1 MFMRSLF
8 AGIYAVSFCA
18 LVHAGEHYG
27 LGRTATDAEIRALDI
42 DVRADGRGLPAGHG
56 DVANGERIYAGK
68 CAACHG
74 SKGLGGPMDKLTGG
88 EATLTTTGPVKTIG
102 SYWPYASTLFDYV
115 RRAMPFN
122 APRSLSPDETYSVV
136 AYVLHL
142 NGILPADATLDAS
155 SLPRV
160 QMPNRN
166 GFTDDPR
173 PDVAIKP
180 CQSDCR

>member
-1 MFMRSLF
+1 MSMRNAL
-8 AGIYAVSFCA
+8 AGVIVASFCSIA
-18 LVHAGEHYG
+18 CAGEHYE
-27 LGRTATDAEIRALDI
+27 LGRAATAAEIRAWDI
-42 DVRADGRGLPAGHG
+42 DVRADGHGLPFGRG
-56 DVANGERIYAGK
+56 DVVSGEQIYAAK

-74 SKGLGGPMDKLTGG
+74 SEGQGGPMDKLTGG
-88 EATLTTTGPVKTIG
+88 EATLATTGPVKTIG

-122 APRSLSPDETYSVV
+122 APQSLSPDETYSVV

-142 NGILPADATLDAS
+142 NGILPADATLDLS

-166 GFTDDPR
+166 GFTADPR

>member
-1 MFMRSLF
+1 MSTRNVL
-8 AGIYAVSFCA
+8 AGVIAASFC
-18 LVHAGEHYG
+18 VITHAGEHYE
-27 LGRTATDAEIRALDI
+27 LGHVATDAEIRAWDI
-42 DVRADGRGLPAGHG
+42 DVRTDGVGLPVGHG
-56 DVANGERIYAGK
+56 DVVAGARVYAEK
-68 CAACHG
+68 CAVCHG
-74 SKGLGGPMDKLTGG
+74 SKGQGGPMDKLTGG

-122 APRSLSPDETYSVV
+122 APQSLSTEQTYSVV

-142 NGILPADATLDAS
+142 NGILPEDATLDAS
-155 SLPRV
+155 TLPQI

-166 GFTDDPR
+166 GFTGDPR